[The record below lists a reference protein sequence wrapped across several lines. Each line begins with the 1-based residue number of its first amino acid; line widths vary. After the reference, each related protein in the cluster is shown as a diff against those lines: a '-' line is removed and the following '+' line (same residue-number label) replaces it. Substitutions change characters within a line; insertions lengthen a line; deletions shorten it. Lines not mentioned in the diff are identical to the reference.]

1 MVWDIFDFN
10 PSFDL
15 KSSGASEALEP
26 LSIFAPLEFQ
36 TFSSRA
42 NEVADILFELPKLPN
57 TDFEH
62 LINWMLK
69 HLINSTII
77 DYIEQMIEV
86 RQIEKDIINFQEFLL
101 YQITIIFALSDQNKN
116 FNFPKNV
123 HLFQIIVA

>member
-1 MVWDIFDFN
+1 
-10 PSFDL
+10 
-15 KSSGASEALEP
+15 
-26 LSIFAPLEFQ
+26 
-36 TFSSRA
+36 
-42 NEVADILFELPKLPN
+42 
-57 TDFEH
+57 
-62 LINWMLK
+62 MLK

-77 DYIEQMIEV
+77 DYIEQMIEL

>member
-1 MVWDIFDFN
+1 M
-10 PSFDL
+10 SF
-15 KSSGASEALEP
+15 
-26 LSIFAPLEFQ
+26 F
-36 TFSSRA
+36 
-42 NEVADILFELPKLPN
+42 ADILLELPKIPN

>member
-1 MVWDIFDFN
+1 MLF
-10 PSFDL
+10 
-15 KSSGASEALEP
+15 
-26 LSIFAPLEFQ
+26 FAPLEFL

-42 NEVADILFELPKLPN
+42 NGVADILFELPKLPN

>member
-1 MVWDIFDFN
+1 MLF
-10 PSFDL
+10 
-15 KSSGASEALEP
+15 
-26 LSIFAPLEFQ
+26 FAPLEFL
-36 TFSSRA
+36 TISSRA
-42 NEVADILFELPKLPN
+42 NKVADILFELPKLPN